1 MQCIT
6 DERGMYDF
14 AAMLLAL
21 TLGVTALSLTSVWAQ
36 SRMKL
41 GAELVKSDLGRQ
53 INVERMTVP
62 YEKTLDA
69 GYQRSISNVR
79 ASVNREQP
87 CVVELLS
94 AVADVACGMIG
105 LLVYIS
111 VLSSLHW
118 ALALVV
124 TASYLATYFL
134 NIHAAGKQR
143 CYRDLLAPMQRR
155 IAYIVSKAGA
165 AACAKDMRIFHM
177 SGWLFAKYDSFA
189 AQKDGV
195 LRKCESAASLNRQIN
210 ALVHFLRDTGIYLC
224 LVYLYLQREM
234 TVVDFVFYISLT
246 ASFSRLLSCIAE
258 GMQQAYKSGLDVAE
272 LTDFLHSFKEA
283 DRRKGKRPLP
293 QEVETIEF
301 LNVSYHYPGSSHR
314 IIDHLNL
321 KLSRTE
327 KTGVVGL
334 NGAGK
339 TTLALLLCGL
349 LTPAEGKIL
358 LNGID
363 ITEFDSQEYI
373 AMFSAVFQE
382 IGVLPMTIAENIALG
397 EADLERLKKSVEDAG
412 LTGLDLQK
420 RFIRE
425 IYPDAV
431 SLSGG
436 EMQKLALARAI
447 YKPSKC
453 LILDEPTAS
462 LDPIAEQNLYH
473 HYSQFSEGKIGLFI
487 SHRLA
492 STLFCDRI
500 ILLENGKIAESGS
513 HKELMERGGKYS
525 ELFETQR
532 RNYQR
537 EKLRE
542 VCL

>member
-1 MQCIT
+1 M
-6 DERGMYDF
+6 
-14 AAMLLAL
+14 A
-21 TLGVTALSLTSVWAQ
+21 
-36 SRMKL
+36 
-41 GAELVKSDLGRQ
+41 
-53 INVERMTVP
+53 
-62 YEKTLDA
+62 
-69 GYQRSISNVR
+69 
-79 ASVNREQP
+79 
-87 CVVELLS
+87 LLS

-124 TASYLATYFL
+124 TVSYLVTYFL
-134 NIHAAGKQR
+134 NIRAAGKQR
-143 CYRDLLAPMQRR
+143 YYRDLLAPMQRR

-165 AACAKDMRIFHM
+165 AACAKDMRIFRM
-177 SGWLFAKYDSFA
+177 SGWLFEKYDRFA
-189 AQKDGV
+189 AQKDSV
-195 LRKCESAASLNRQIN
+195 LRESETAACQNRRMN
-210 ALVHFLRDTGIYLC
+210 AIVHFLRDTATYLC
-224 LVYLYLQREM
+224 LVYLYMRYEM
-234 TVVDFVFYISLT
+234 TVADFVFYVSLT
-246 ASFSRLLSCIAE
+246 ASFSGMLSRIAE
-258 GMQQAYKSGLDVAE
+258 GMQQAHKCSLDVAE
-272 LTDFLHSFKEA
+272 LTDFLCLSKEA
-283 DRRKGKRPLP
+283 DRRKEKRPLP
-293 QEVETIEF
+293 QEAETIEF
-301 LNVSYHYPGSSHR
+301 LNVSYHYPGSGHL

-321 KLSRTE
+321 KLSRAE
-327 KTGVVGL
+327 KTGIVGL

-339 TTLALLLCGL
+339 TTLALLLSGL
-349 LTPAEGKIL
+349 LTPTGGRIL

-363 ITEFDSQEYI
+363 ITEFDPQEYI

-382 IGVLPMTIAENIALG
+382 ISVLPMTIAENIALG
-397 EADLERLKKSVEDAG
+397 EADSERLKKSVEDAG

-420 RFIRE
+420 RFIQE

-453 LILDEPTAS
+453 LILDEPTAA
-462 LDPIAEQNLYH
+462 LDPIAEQNLYR
-473 HYSQFSEGKIGLFI
+473 HYNQFSDGKISLFI

-513 HKELMERGGKYS
+513 HKELMERGGKYR

-537 EKLRE
+537 EELRE